1 MSWFSK
7 SFGAIAGALGSIGS
21 SIIGSNSAKSVSQQ
35 NYEASREAMQNKHQW
50 EVEDLKRAGLN
61 PILSATG
68 STGTTSGTGVSYSP
82 ENPFSSFLQN
92 ESVKAET
99 KLKQAQIDNIKQQMA
114 HNALFF
120 LEDLKQRKFGTALAL
135 KQLEYYPKLQ
145 DAILADYG
153 SQTSARDAAAA
164 RDKAT
169 QPIYEFG
176 GKVLTNTAKALY
188 GDGYNSDGSHKSA
201 KDYSRDWNGVDYDF
215 YGD

>member
-7 SFGAIAGALGSIGS
+7 NFGAIGGILGSIGS
-21 SIIGSNSAKSVSQQ
+21 SILGSNSAKSVSQQ
-35 NYEASREAMQNKHQW
+35 NYEASKEAMQNKHQW
-50 EVEDLKRAGLN
+50 EVEDLKKAGLN

-68 STGTTSGTGVSYSP
+68 STGTTAGTGVSYSP
-82 ENPFSSFLQN
+82 ENPLANLLHN

-99 KLKQAQIDNIKQQMA
+99 KLKNAQIDNIKQQMA

-120 LEDLKQRKFGTALAL
+120 LEDLQQRKFGTALAL

-201 KDYSRDWNGVDYDF
+201 KDYARDWNGANYEF

>member
-7 SFGAIAGALGSIGS
+7 SFGAIAGVLGSIGS

-35 NYEASREAMQNKHQW
+35 NYEASREAMQNRHQW
-50 EVEDLKRAGLN
+50 EVEDLKKAGLN

-82 ENPFSSFLQN
+82 DNPFSNLLQN
-92 ESVKAET
+92 ESIKAET

-120 LEDLKQRKFGTALAL
+120 KEDLQQRKYGTAKAL
-135 KQLEYYPKLQ
+135 LDLEYFPKMRNLEI
-145 DAILADYG
+145 DNIN
-153 SQTSARDAAAA
+153 STISARNAESAPYRALE
-164 RDKAT
+164 
-169 QPIYEFG
+169 PVYNLG
-176 GKVLTNTAKALY
+176 GQILQNTAKAYY
-188 GDGYNSDGSHKSA
+188 GDGYNSDGSVMSSKDYA
-201 KDYSRDWNGVDYDF
+201 KDKYGVNYDF